1 MMTLRRLLCLIC
13 LLAALAC
20 LSGGYIMAG
29 QWWAAGAVL
38 LPIAALWFEG
48 RLPAAWLPSASLVS
62 LVCLAAG
69 GLFVRAPAFLM
80 ISGATAALAAWN
92 LVNLDRAMAGSLPV
106 RAESRLEQKHFLT
119 LAAALGLSLLLAAAG
134 KLLPLQIPFAL
145 LIVLV
150 LLDLLSLERVI
161 RYLKTPS
168 TRG

>member
-1 MMTLRRLLCLIC
+1 MMTLRRLLCLTC

-29 QWWAAGAVL
+29 QRWAASAVL
-38 LPIAALWFEG
+38 LPTAALWFG
-48 RLPAAWLPSASLVS
+48 RRLPAAWLPSASLVS

-106 RAESRLEQKHFLT
+106 RAESQIEEKHFLT
-119 LAAALGLSLLLAAAG
+119 LAVALGLSLLLAAAG

-150 LLDLLSLERVI
+150 LLDLFSLGRVI
-161 RYLKTPS
+161 GRMVTGSYHP
-168 TRG
+168 